1 MCAKPISFRQFLAN
15 RSGSLALTAALALP
29 AVVFGA
35 GTAVDISRWYNLKA
49 VAQAAADGAALA
61 TVREVSLAGTDDRR
75 LSAAATQMAKAKLG
89 EAGANAIIA
98 AVATPQQGLLKVNIS
113 LSSASSFGKML
124 GITKAEIAVTATARL
139 MGAQKICLLAL
150 EPTKTKTLEASKAA
164 KVTAPECSFFINSKD
179 AKALSVKDSAKL
191 TAQSICTSGGV
202 DGTSMNFSPSPKMDC
217 PPTPDPL
224 AGRAAP
230 VAGGC
235 DYTDRIVD
243 TGTVVLKPGVYCNG
257 LRITKSAIAKLDP
270 GTYIMRAGKLSV
282 EGDATIE
289 GVDVGLYFQGNN
301 AQFDFDKNTTVN
313 LAAPTSGAM
322 AGILFYEDRTV
333 PVNAMH
339 RIRSNNAHTLLGTI
353 YLPRGRLYI
362 DADRPI
368 SQKAAYTIIVAN
380 QIEMISGPE
389 LFLNANYGGTT
400 VPVPGGLG
408 LVPGSAKLVQ

>member
-49 VAQAAADGAALA
+49 VAQAAADSAALA
-61 TVREVSLAGTDDRR
+61 TVREVALAGTDDRR

-150 EPTKTKTLEASKAA
+150 EPKKTKTFESSKAA
-164 KVTAPECSFFINSKD
+164 KVTAPECSFFINSRNTT
-179 AKALSVKDSAKL
+179 AISVRDSAKM
-191 TAQSICTSGGV
+191 TAQSICSSGGV
-202 DGTSMNFSPSPKMDC
+202 EGTSMNFSPMPKLDC
-217 PPTPDPL
+217 PPVADPL
-224 AGRAAP
+224 ASRP
-230 VAGGC
+230 PPPAGGC
-235 DYTDRIVD
+235 DYNDRVID
-243 TGTVVLKPGVYCNG
+243 AGTVVLRPGVYCNG
-257 LRITKSAIAKLDP
+257 IRVTKKAVAKLEP
-270 GTYIMRAGKLSV
+270 GIYVIRGNKLTID
-282 EGDATIE
+282 GDATIE
-289 GVDVGLYFQGNN
+289 GVDVGFYFQDNN
-301 AQFDFDKNTTVN
+301 AQFDFAPNTTIS
-313 LAAPTSGAM
+313 LAAPTSGPM
-322 AGILFYEDRTV
+322 AGILFFEDRNV
-333 PVNAMH
+333 PVDAFH
-339 RIRSNNAHTLLGTI
+339 KILSNNAHTLLGTI

-362 DADRPI
+362 EASKPI
-368 SQKAAYTIIVAN
+368 AQKSAYTIVVAN

-400 VPVPGGLG
+400 VPVPNGLG
-408 LVPGSAKLVQ
+408 SIPGSVKLVQ